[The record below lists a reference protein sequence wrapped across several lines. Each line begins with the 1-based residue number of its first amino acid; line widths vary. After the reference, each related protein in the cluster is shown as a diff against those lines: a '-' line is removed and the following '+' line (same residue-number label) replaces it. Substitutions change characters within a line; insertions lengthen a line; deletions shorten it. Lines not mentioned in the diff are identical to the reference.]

1 MSSPFS
7 KKNLPFIIFA
17 VVAIALVTLVL
28 VFKPFQSS
36 FGEAPIQTSMSV
48 PTSISTNQ
56 IKSYIQDMNPLG
68 SLTVANATGV
78 LDKVIK
84 EVEYVVPPNPNINNN
99 ELNRLYSQLQQTL
112 ADAMNY
118 RNNISL
124 STSANEILTKSAM
137 LSGIRDSFVSKKRQL
152 EAL

>member
-7 KKNLPFIIFA
+7 KKNLPFVIFS
-17 VVAIALVTLVL
+17 VVAVALVFVL

-36 FGEAPIQTSMSV
+36 FGEAPIQTSMSD

-56 IKSYIQDMNPLG
+56 IKSYKYDVNPYG
-68 SLTVANATGV
+68 SPTLAKATGV
-78 LDKVIK
+78 LDNVIK
-84 EVEYVVPPNPNINNN
+84 EVEYVKPPNPNINNN
-99 ELNRLYSQLQQTL
+99 ELNRLYSQLKQTL

-124 STSANEILTKSAM
+124 STSADEVLTKSAM
-137 LSGIRDSFVSKKRQL
+137 LSGIRDSFVSKKREL

>member
-17 VVAIALVTLVL
+17 VVAIALVLVL

-36 FGEAPIQTSMSV
+36 FGDAPVQYSMSD

-56 IKSYIQDMNPLG
+56 IKSYIQDENPLG
-68 SLTVANATGV
+68 SLKVADATGV

-84 EVEYVVPPNPNINNN
+84 EVEYVVPPNPNNN
-99 ELNRLYSQLQQTL
+99 ELNRLYSQLKQTL
-112 ADAMNY
+112 TDAVNY

-124 STSANEILTKSAM
+124 STSADEVLTKSAI
-137 LSGIRDSFVSKKRQL
+137 LTGIRDSFVSKKIEL

>member
-17 VVAIALVTLVL
+17 VVAIALVLVL

-36 FGEAPIQTSMSV
+36 FGDAPVQYSMSD

-56 IKSYIQDMNPLG
+56 IKSYIQDQNPLG
-68 SLTVANATGV
+68 SLKVADATGV

-84 EVEYVVPPNPNINNN
+84 EVEYVVPPNPNNN

-124 STSANEILTKSAM
+124 STTVNEILTKSAM
-137 LSGIRDSFVSKKRQL
+137 LSGIKNSYQSKKIQS
-152 EAL
+152 EAPS